1 MSTVS
6 QPTRAPAAVIPL
18 PDQPQIYL
26 SGAQLVMVAGIRPSM
41 LDRLMRLGVVEP
53 VGPNSDRF
61 TAATAL
67 RLRRMLRLHDD
78 LNVNF
83 IGAAIIA
90 DLLERL
96 ERLERDASHPA
107 GDR

>member
-6 QPTRAPAAVIPL
+6 SPTRAAAVIPL
-18 PDQPQIYL
+18 TDQPQIYL
-26 SGAQLVMVAGIRPSM
+26 SRAELATMAGIRPSTVA
-41 LDRLMRLGVVEP
+41 RLVRLGVLEP
-53 VGPNSDRF
+53 VGADPDRF

-78 LNVNF
+78 LGVNF

-96 ERLERDASHPA
+96 ERLERGA
-107 GDR
+107 GPGGGR